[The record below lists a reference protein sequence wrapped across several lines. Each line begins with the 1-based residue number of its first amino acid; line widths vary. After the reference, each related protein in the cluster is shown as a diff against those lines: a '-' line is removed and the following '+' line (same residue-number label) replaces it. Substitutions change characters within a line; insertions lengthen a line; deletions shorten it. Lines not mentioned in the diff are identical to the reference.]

1 MSLPSSYAPE
11 DASESRTREECHI
24 VIHPYEA
31 RDKARAEARDGET
44 ATLIKVKTLTLANV
58 SS

>member
-1 MSLPSSYAPE
+1 MRGESFGIAWNMSLPSSYAPE

-31 RDKARAEARDGET
+31 RDKRGLKHATARRRP
-44 ATLIKVKTLTLANV
+44 
-58 SS
+58 